1 MSEASASGESRWIF
15 FLLILINI
23 NFALDFPITKAVLEE
38 VPPAG
43 LLFWR
48 WLFSVIVFLPAA
60 FLDKSPPLEPK
71 KPMSRWKLVTLLL
84 LAGMLAQTISTVLMN
99 TGLTMT
105 LAANL
110 SVLFLTVP
118 VFASLLA
125 ALLLDERLR
134 ANRVL
139 GLALALLGTALI
151 SDIEWQNTE
160 FLGDTYLLGNLLIL
174 LSCLGFALGVILTKL
189 LLEKLSYLRVNAY
202 VFSIA
207 LLAVIP
213 FAYREDP
220 GFLLKAPDFS
230 WTVWPAFL
238 KIGSAWALAA
248 IGFTWVLS
256 RLEASRTSVSLYL
269 TPVFGVVS
277 SALLLGESITL
288 HMILGLSVTLVG
300 LVLVVYEQ
308 QLRNRWKAFRG

>member
-1 MSEASASGESRWIF
+1 MSESSGSGESRWVF
-15 FLLILINI
+15 LLLILINV

-38 VPPAG
+38 VTPAV

-48 WLFSVIVFLPAA
+48 WVFAVLVFVPAA
-60 FLDKSPPLEPK
+60 FLDKAPPLRRNES
-71 KPMSRWKLVTLLL
+71 MSRGKMVLLL
-84 LAGMLAQTISTVLMN
+84 LIAGVLAQTISSVIMN

-125 ALLLDERLR
+125 ALLLNERLR

-139 GLALALLGTALI
+139 GLALALLGTVLI
-151 SDIEWQNTE
+151 SDIQWR
-160 FLGDTYLLGNLLIL
+160 DTALMDNAYLLGNLLIL
-174 LSCLGFALGVILTKL
+174 LSCAGFALGVILTKL
-189 LLEKLSYLRVNAY
+189 LLAKLSYLRVNAY

-207 LLAVIP
+207 LLTVIP
-213 FAYREDP
+213 FAYQEDP
-220 GFLLKAPDFS
+220 NFLFKAGSYS

-238 KIGSAWALAA
+238 KIGSVWALAA

-288 HMILGLSVTLVG
+288 VMILGLTVTLLG
-300 LVLVVYEQ
+300 LVLVVYEE
-308 QLRNRWKAFRG
+308 QLRRKWKSITH